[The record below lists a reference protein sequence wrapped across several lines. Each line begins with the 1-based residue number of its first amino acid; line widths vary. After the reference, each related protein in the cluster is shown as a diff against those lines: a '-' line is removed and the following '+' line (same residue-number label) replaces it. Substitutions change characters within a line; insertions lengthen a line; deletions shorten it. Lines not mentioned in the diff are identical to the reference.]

1 MALPLYVGLRV
12 PLQYLDALQQNDLLA
27 VTLQDA
33 SQGILPRC
41 SENKIYL
48 YGGFQTSAGE
58 QVLVLGPSHHIPHLS
73 SNALLAH
80 LSSWTADTT
89 N

>member
-12 PLQYLDALQQNDLLA
+12 PLHYLDALQQNDLLA

-33 SQGILPRC
+33 SQGKC

-48 YGGFQTSAGE
+48 YGGFQTRAGE